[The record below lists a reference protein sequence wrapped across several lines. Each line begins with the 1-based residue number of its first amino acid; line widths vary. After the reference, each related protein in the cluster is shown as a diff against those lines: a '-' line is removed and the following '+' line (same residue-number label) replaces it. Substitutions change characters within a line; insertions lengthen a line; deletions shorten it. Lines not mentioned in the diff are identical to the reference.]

1 LSYVSDTNT
10 LPVVQRNIGKLPAKV
25 EHIGSIKMK
34 LLKVIRRGDLLALEK
49 NELQTGENVDVF
61 V

>member
-1 LSYVSDTNT
+1 
-10 LPVVQRNIGKLPAKV
+10 LPAKV